1 MLESTPSKRKKPTSV
16 GEYKKLSTQI
26 KCAADAARNR
36 AETYIGG
43 AQWCT
48 SKKNSGQNSG
58 LKCHFRLEPWNGE
71 NVVKIIKP
79 KKESDLSRFCLRV
92 LNTTQKRN

>member
-16 GEYKKLSTQI
+16 GEYKKLSTQM

-43 AQWCT
+43 AQIIKVVHF
-48 SKKNSGQNSG
+48 KKNLDRIRG
-58 LKCHFRLEPWNGE
+58 
-71 NVVKIIKP
+71 
-79 KKESDLSRFCLRV
+79 
-92 LNTTQKRN
+92 